1 MARPLNRDKADTE
14 LNLHIK
20 KATSPVETAP
30 KQKHVRA
37 CIVYTWDY
45 RSSAAVWQGFRT
57 QPMLGDEVQTFKALI
72 SVHKIIREGHPTVLK
87 EAQNEA
93 DWLDQCTRSTGQF
106 DARGYATL
114 IRTYVDFLH
123 SKLRYHKN
131 HPEFNGTFDYNEYIS
146 LKGIDDPNEGYE
158 TISEL
163 MGLQDQMDQFQ
174 KLIFANFRPSSNNEC
189 RIAALV
195 PLVQESY
202 AIYQFATSML
212 RAMHK
217 RTNDPE
223 GLVLLRQRYNA
234 QHYALLKFY
243 YECSNLKYLTSLISV
258 PKLLQDPPNL
268 IGGDSP
274 PLLPNRT
281 VVAPKPVEVSPPSS
295 PGVDW
300 AEQQREIARKQRE
313 YELEQQRLQQQREL
327 EQQQQQMEALKL
339 QQEFDEQ
346 KRLQMEKERLQR
358 EQLQREQSQ
367 RHAEG
372 RHAELEHNVLA
383 LRGQYERDQ
392 MLIDQYDRRV
402 KGLEQEMQLI
412 NMNAQQQ
419 LLSKDEMIRSIQD
432 QINIWKTKYEALAK
446 LYSQLRQEH
455 LDLLTKFKAIQL
467 KANSAQE
474 AVDKMEKMQ
483 KEIKDK
489 NLQMADMVRERD
501 RAKNELLRWQNTQND
516 EIARLKKDLEMSNG
530 RVEDLGRS
538 KSSEV
543 GAMVAKFNRE
553 KQDLEDLAN
562 RRQREID
569 SLQRQVEEQKMEI
582 ERIQIENE
590 EERAVLETGLDETM
604 LELAAVRDG
613 QSEKSSGLQERL
625 DAMAS
630 SHKHKMLQIFGMVTQ
645 YLFCN
650 LTCIGKLE
658 ESVYDLESATQVGNQ
673 TSTPEFTLS
682 MIEKAQRASTEF
694 ELALL
699 QYLRPSKEI
708 NQVDAIRAALT
719 LSGTVV
725 DVLVDA
731 KGITRLAKRDEDA
744 EDIIRHAKAS
754 ALAAQEFF
762 SNVTSARLGGLSPE
776 GSIRTIERSNEGV
789 QSATER
795 LAKATEYLIPKN
807 SHLDPSKMDL
817 GDVVEMEMGNAART
831 IEEATAKLQ
840 ALMGKPKNDGLSAIE
855 IQVNA
860 SILESAMAM
869 MQAIGHLI
877 KCATISQQEIVA
889 QGRGT
894 QTNAAFYKKNN
905 RWTEGL
911 ISAAKSVAMATTL
924 LVETADGVISKTH
937 SMEQLL
943 VAANEVAAANA
954 QLVAASRVKA
964 NMMSKAQDNLER
976 ASKAVTDASKALVRA
991 VKTIMD
997 REMKARESAVDYQNM
1012 NAHEFKRKEMEQ
1024 QVEILKL
1031 EKELTLARRVL
1042 GEMRKVS
1049 YHQGDD

>member
-1 MARPLNRDKADTE
+1 MTMTRPLNRDRADAD
-14 LNLHIK
+14 LQLHIK
-20 KATSPVETAP
+20 KATSPDETAP

-45 RSSAAVWQGFRT
+45 RSSSALWQGFRT

-72 SVHKIIREGHPTVLK
+72 SVHKIIREGHPSALK
-87 EAQNEA
+87 DAQKET
-93 DWLDQCTRSTGQF
+93 DWLDQCARSTHQF
-106 DARGYATL
+106 DSRGYATL
-114 IRTYVDFLH
+114 IRAYVDFLH
-123 SKLRYHKN
+123 SKLRYHSN

-158 TISEL
+158 TISDL
-163 MGLQDQMDQFQ
+163 MNLQDQIDQFQ
-174 KLIFANFRPSSNNEC
+174 KLIFANFRPSSDNEC

-212 RAMHK
+212 RAMHR
-217 RTNDPE
+217 RTNDSE

-234 QHYALLKFY
+234 QHYALIKFY

-258 PKLLQDPPNL
+258 PKLPQDPPSL

-274 PLLPNRT
+274 PMLPTRQPAT
-281 VVAPKPVEVSPPSS
+281 PRQQKPVRETPPQS
-295 PGVDW
+295 PGPDW

-313 YELEQQRLQQQREL
+313 YELEQQRLLQQREL

-346 KRLQMEKERLQR
+346 KRLQMERERLQR
-358 EQLQREQSQ
+358 EQLAREQMQ

-372 RHAELEHNVLA
+372 RLAELERDVLA

-402 KGLEQEMQLI
+402 KGLEQEMQLV
-412 NMNAQQQ
+412 NMNAHQQ
-419 LLSKDEMIRSIQD
+419 LASKDEMIRSIQD
-432 QINIWKTKYEALAK
+432 QINIWKSKYEALAK

-455 LDLLTKFKAIQL
+455 LDLLGKFKTVQL

-516 EIARLKKDLEMSNG
+516 EIARLKRDLETANG

-543 GAMVAKFNRE
+543 GSMVAKFNKE
-553 KQDLEDLAN
+553 KQDLEDLAK

-569 SLQRQVEEQKMEI
+569 SLMRQVEDQKAEI
-582 ERIQIENE
+582 ERMQIENE
-590 EERAVLETGLDETM
+590 EEKAVLESGLDETL
-604 LELAAVRDG
+604 LELATLRDG
-613 QSEKSSGLQERL
+613 QGEKSAVLQERL
-625 DAMAS
+625 DQMMS
-630 SHKHKMLQIFGMVTQ
+630 SHKRKMQQI
-645 YLFCN
+645 LDSI
-650 LTCIGKLE
+650 LETCISKVE
-658 ESVYDLESATQVGNQ
+658 ESIYDLESPTQLGNQ
-673 TSTPEFTLS
+673 NATPEFTLS
-682 MIEKAQRASTEF
+682 MIEKAHTASTEF

-699 QYLRPSKEI
+699 QYLRPSSEV
-708 NQVDAIRAALT
+708 NQVEAIRAALNLSQT
-719 LSGTVV
+719 LA
-725 DVLVDA
+725 DVLGNA
-731 KGITRLAKRDEDA
+731 KGITRLAKKDEDA
-744 EDIIRHAKAS
+744 EEIIRYAKSS
-754 ALAAQEFF
+754 AVATQEFF
-762 SNVTSARLGGLSPE
+762 TNVTSSRIGGLSPE
-776 GSIRTIERSNEGV
+776 GSIRTIEKSNESV
-789 QSATER
+789 QATMER
-795 LAKATEYLIPKN
+795 LAKSAENLIPKN
-807 SHLDPSKMDL
+807 NQLDPSKLDL
-817 GDVVEMEMGNAART
+817 GDMVEMEMGNAART
-831 IEEATAKLQ
+831 IEEATARLQ
-840 ALMGKPKNDGLSAIE
+840 ALMAKPKNDGLSAVE
-855 IQVNA
+855 LQVNA

-877 KCATISQQEIVA
+877 KCATISQQEVVA
-889 QGRGT
+889 QGRGSS
-894 QTNAAFYKKNN
+894 TNAAFYKKNN

-911 ISAAKSVAMATTL
+911 ISAAKAVAVATTL

-943 VAANEVAAANA
+943 VASNEVAAATA

-964 NMMSKAQDNLER
+964 NFMSKAQDNLER
-976 ASKAVTDASKALVRA
+976 ASKAVTEASKALVRA
-991 VKTIMD
+991 VKAIME
-997 REMKARESAVDYQNM
+997 REMKDRENAVDYQNM
-1012 NAHEFKRKEMEQ
+1012 NAHEFKIKEMGQ

>member
-1 MARPLNRDKADTE
+1 MSFVTRPVDRDKAEAD
-14 LNLHIK
+14 LMLHIK
-20 KATSPVETAP
+20 KATSAEESAP

-45 RSSAAVWQGFRT
+45 RSSSSVWQGFRT

-72 SVHKIIREGHPTVLK
+72 SVHKIIRDGHPTALK
-87 EAQNEA
+87 DAQKES
-93 DWLDQCTRSTGQF
+93 DWLDQCARSTSQYDG
-106 DARGYATL
+106 RGYSTL
-114 IRTYVDFLH
+114 IRNYVDFLH
-123 SKLRYHKN
+123 SKLRYHHN
-131 HPEFNGTFDYNEYIS
+131 HPEFNGTFDYKEYIS
-146 LKGIDDPNEGYE
+146 LRGIDDPNEGYE
-158 TISEL
+158 TITDL
-163 MGLQDQMDQFQ
+163 MNLQDQIDQFQ
-174 KLIFANFRPSSNNEC
+174 KLVFANFRPSSNNEC

-195 PLVQESY
+195 PLVEESY
-202 AIYQFATSML
+202 AIYKFATSML

-223 GLVLLRQRYNA
+223 GLILLRQRYNG
-234 QHYALLKFY
+234 QHYALIKFY

-258 PKLLQDPPNL
+258 PKLPQDPPNL
-268 IGGDSP
+268 LGSDSP
-274 PLLPNRT
+274 PMTPSRKVT
-281 VVAPKPVEVSPPSS
+281 IVKDTPPQT
-295 PGVDW
+295 PPEPDW
-300 AEQQREIARKQRE
+300 AAQQREIAKKQRE
-313 YELEQQRLQQQREL
+313 YELEQNRLQQQREM
-327 EQQQQQMEALKL
+327 EQQQQQMEALRL
-339 QQEFDEQ
+339 QQSFEEQ
-346 KRLQMEKERLQR
+346 QRQQMERERLQR
-358 EQLQREQSQ
+358 EQLNREQMQ
-367 RHAEG
+367 RQAEG
-372 RHAELEHNVLA
+372 RLAELERDVLA

-419 LLSKDEMIRSIQD
+419 LASKDAMIQSIQE
-432 QINIWKTKYEALAK
+432 QINIWKSKYEALAK

-455 LDLLTKFKAIQL
+455 LDLLTKFKTVQL

-516 EIARLKKDLEMSNG
+516 EIARLKRDLEMANG

-543 GAMVAKFNRE
+543 GSMVAKFNRE

-569 SLQRQVEEQKMEI
+569 SLIRQVEDQKAEI
-582 ERIQIENE
+582 ERMMIENE
-590 EERAVLETGLDETM
+590 EEKAVLESGLDETL
-604 LELAAVRDG
+604 LELATLKDG
-613 QSEKSSGLQERL
+613 QSEQSSVLQGRL
-625 DAMAS
+625 DTMMSA
-630 SHKHKMLQIFGMVTQ
+630 HKRKLQQI
-645 YLFCN
+645 LDSI
-650 LTCIGKLE
+650 LETCISKVE
-658 ESVYDLESATQVGNQ
+658 ESIYDLESPTQLGNQ
-673 TSTPEFTLS
+673 HATPEFTLS
-682 MIEKAQRASTEF
+682 MIEKAQTASTEF
-694 ELALL
+694 ELSLM
-699 QYLRPSKEI
+699 QYLRTSASSDV
-708 NQVDAIRAALT
+708 NQVEAIRSALT
-719 LSGTVV
+719 LSQTLA
-725 DVLVDA
+725 DVLANA
-731 KGITRLAKRDEDA
+731 KGITRLAKKDEDA
-744 EDIIRHAKAS
+744 EDIIRQAKGS
-754 ALAAQEFF
+754 AIATQEFF
-762 SNVTSARLGGLSPE
+762 TNVMSSRLGGLSPE
-776 GSIRTIERSNEGV
+776 GAIKTITRSNEDV
-789 QSATER
+789 QAAVER
-795 LAKATEYLIPKN
+795 LAKAAENLIPKN
-807 SHLDPSKMDL
+807 SQLDPTKLDL
-817 GDVVEMEMGNAART
+817 GDMVELEMGNAART
-831 IEEATAKLQ
+831 IEEATARLQ
-840 ALMGKPKNDGLSAIE
+840 ALISKPKNDGLSALE
-855 IQVNA
+855 LQVNA

-894 QTNAAFYKKNN
+894 STNAAFYKKNN

-911 ISAAKSVAMATTL
+911 ISAAKAVAMATTL

-943 VAANEVAAANA
+943 VASNEVAAATA

-964 NMMSKAQDNLER
+964 NFMSKAQDNLER
-976 ASKAVTDASKALVRA
+976 ASKAVTEASRALVRA
-991 VKTIMD
+991 VKAIMEK
-997 REMKARESAVDYQNM
+997 EMKAREAEVDYQNM
-1012 NAHEFKRKEMEQ
+1012 NAHEFKIKEMGQ

>member
-1 MARPLNRDKADTE
+1 MARPLNREKDEAE
-14 LNLHIK
+14 LLLHIK
-20 KATSPVETAP
+20 KATSPDETAP
-30 KQKHVRA
+30 KRKHVRG

-45 RSSAAVWQGFRT
+45 RSSASVWQGFRA
-57 QPMLGDEVQTFKALI
+57 QPMMADEVQTFKALI
-72 SVHKIIREGHPTVLK
+72 CVHTIIREGHPTALK
-87 EAQNEA
+87 GAQQEG
-93 DWLDQCTRSTGQF
+93 DWLNQCARSTQHF
-106 DARGYATL
+106 DVRGYATL
-114 IRTYVDFLH
+114 IRAYVDFLH
-123 SKLRYHKN
+123 AKLRYHSN
-131 HPEFNGTFDYNEYIS
+131 HPEFNGMFDYNEYIS

-158 TISEL
+158 TISD
-163 MGLQDQMDQFQ
+163 MMNLQDQIDQLQ

-195 PLVQESY
+195 PLLQESY

-223 GLVLLRQRYNA
+223 GLVLLRQRFNA

-258 PKLLQDPPNL
+258 PQLPQDPPTL
-268 IGGDSP
+268 LGGDSP
-274 PLLPNRT
+274 PLLPARQA
-281 VVAPKPVEVSPPSS
+281 VKPVEVERVPSPVS

-300 AEQQREIARKQRE
+300 AEKQQDIARKQRE
-313 YELEQQRLQQQREL
+313 YDLEQQRLQQQREL
-327 EQQQQQMEALKL
+327 EQQQQYMEGLRL

-346 KRLQMEKERLQR
+346 KRLQMER
-358 EQLQREQSQ
+358 EQMQRDQLAREQMQ
-367 RHAEG
+367 RQAEG
-372 RHAELEHNVLA
+372 RLAELERDTLA

-402 KGLEQEMQLI
+402 KSLEQEMQLI

-419 LLSKDEMIRSIQD
+419 LASKDEMLRSIQD
-432 QINIWKTKYEALAK
+432 QINMWKSKYEALAK

-455 LDLLTKFKAIQL
+455 LDLLGKFKAIQL

-483 KEIKDK
+483 KDIKDK
-489 NLQMADMVRERD
+489 NMQMADMVRERD

-516 EIARLKKDLEMSNG
+516 EIARLKRDLEMANG

-538 KSSEV
+538 QSSEM
-543 GAMVAKFNRE
+543 GSMVAKFNRE

-569 SLQRQVEEQKMEI
+569 SLMRQVENQKAEI
-582 ERIQIENE
+582 ERMQLENE
-590 EERAVLETGLDETM
+590 EEKAVLESGLDETL
-604 LELAAVRDG
+604 LELATLRDS
-613 QSEKSSGLQERL
+613 QSEKSTALQERM
-625 DAMAS
+625 DAMTI
-630 SHKHKMLQIFGMVTQ
+630 SHKHKMQEILDSI
-645 YLFCN
+645 LE
-650 LTCIGKLE
+650 TCLNKVE
-658 ESVYDLESATQVGNQ
+658 ESVYDLESPTQLGNQ
-673 TSTPEFTLS
+673 NATPEFTLS
-682 MIEKAQRASTEF
+682 MIEKAHTASTEF

-699 QYLRPSKEI
+699 QYLRPSNELG
-708 NQVDAIRAALT
+708 QVDAIRYALN
-719 LSGTVV
+719 LSQIMA
-725 DVLVDA
+725 DVLGNA

-744 EDIIRHAKAS
+744 EEIVRHAKAS
-754 ALAAQEFF
+754 AVATQEFF
-762 SNVTSARLGGLSPE
+762 TNVTSSRLGGLSAE
-776 GSIRTIERSNEGV
+776 GSIKTIERSNENV
-789 QSATER
+789 QAAMER
-795 LAKATEYLIPKN
+795 LASAAEHLVPKG
-807 SHLDPSKMDL
+807 SQLDPSKMDL
-817 GDVVEMEMGNAART
+817 GDLVEMEMGNAART
-831 IEEATAKLQ
+831 IEEATARLH
-840 ALMGKPKNDGLSAIE
+840 ALIEKPKKEGLSAIE
-855 IQVNA
+855 MQVHA

-894 QTNAAFYKKNN
+894 STNAAFYKKNN

-911 ISAAKSVAMATTL
+911 ISAAKAVAVATTL

-943 VAANEVAAANA
+943 VASNEVAAATA

-964 NMMSKAQDNLER
+964 NFMSKAQDNLER
-976 ASKAVTDASKALVRA
+976 ASKAVTDASRALVRA
-991 VKTIMD
+991 VKAIME
-997 REMKARESAVDYQNM
+997 REMKERENAMDYQNM
-1012 NAHEFKRKEMEQ
+1012 NAHEFKIKEMGQ

>member
-1 MARPLNRDKADTE
+1 MTTMTRPLNRDKAEAD
-14 LNLHIK
+14 LQLHIK
-20 KATSPVETAP
+20 KATSPEETAP

-45 RSSAAVWQGFRT
+45 RSSTSVWQGFRS
-57 QPMLGDEVQTFKALI
+57 QPMLADEVQTFKALI

-87 EAQNEA
+87 DAQRQG
-93 DWLDQCTRSTGQF
+93 DWLDQCARSSNQY

-114 IRTYVDFLH
+114 IRAYVDFLH
-123 SKLRYHKN
+123 SKLRYHS
-131 HPEFNGTFDYNEYIS
+131 HHTEFNGTFDYNEYIS
-146 LKGIDDPNEGYE
+146 LRGIDDPNEGYE
-158 TISEL
+158 TISDL
-163 MGLQDQMDQFQ
+163 MTLQDQIDQFQ

-217 RTNDPE
+217 RTSDPE
-223 GLVLLRQRYNA
+223 GLVLLRQRFNA

-258 PKLLQDPPNL
+258 PKLPQDPPDL

-274 PLLPNRT
+274 PLLPARQAVT
-281 VVAPKPVEVSPPSS
+281 PTPTARETPPPS

-313 YELEQQRLQQQREL
+313 YDLEQQRLQQQREL
-327 EQQQQQMEALKL
+327 EQQQQQMEALRL

-346 KRLQMEKERLQR
+346 KRLQMERERLQR
-358 EQLQREQSQ
+358 DQLAREQMQ

-372 RHAELEHNVLA
+372 RLAELERDVLA

-392 MLIDQYDRRV
+392 MLINQYDRRV
-402 KGLEQEMQLI
+402 KGLEQEMQLV

-419 LLSKDEMIRSIQD
+419 LASKDDLIRGIQD
-432 QINIWKTKYEALAK
+432 QINIWKSKYEALAK

-455 LDLLTKFKAIQL
+455 LDLLGKYKTMQL

-483 KEIKDK
+483 KEIKEK
-489 NLQMADMVRERD
+489 TLQMADMVRERD
-501 RAKNELLRWQNTQND
+501 RARNELLRWQNTQND
-516 EIARLKKDLEMSNG
+516 EIARLKRDLEMANG

-543 GAMVAKFNRE
+543 GSMVAKFNKE

-569 SLQRQVEEQKMEI
+569 SLMRQVEDQKAEI
-582 ERIQIENE
+582 ERIQLESE
-590 EERAVLETGLDETM
+590 EEKNVLESGLDETL
-604 LELAAVRDG
+604 LELASLRNG
-613 QSEKSSGLQERL
+613 QSEQSSALQGRL
-625 DAMAS
+625 DAMMS
-630 SHKHKMLQIFGMVTQ
+630 SHKRKMQQI
-645 YLFCN
+645 LDSI
-650 LTCIGKLE
+650 LETCISKVE
-658 ESVYDLESATQVGNQ
+658 ESIFDLESSTQLGNQ
-673 TSTPEFTLS
+673 NATPEFTLS
-682 MIEKAQRASTEF
+682 MIEKAHTASTEF

-699 QYLRPSKEI
+699 QYLRPSSEVS
-708 NQVDAIRAALT
+708 QVEAIRSALN
-719 LSGTVV
+719 LSQTIA
-725 DVLVDA
+725 DVLGNA

-744 EDIIRHAKAS
+744 EEIIRHAHSS
-754 ALAAQEFF
+754 AVTTQEFF
-762 SNVTSARLGGLSPE
+762 TNVTSGRLGGLSPE
-776 GSIRTIERSNEGV
+776 GSIKMIEKSNESV
-789 QSATER
+789 QAAMER
-795 LAKATEYLIPKN
+795 LAKAAEHLIPKN
-807 SHLDPSKMDL
+807 SQLDPTKLDL
-817 GDVVEMEMGNAART
+817 GDMVEMEMGNAART

-840 ALMGKPKNDGLSAIE
+840 ALMAKPKNDGLSAVE
-855 IQVNA
+855 LQVNA

-894 QTNAAFYKKNN
+894 STNAAFYKKNN

-911 ISAAKSVAMATTL
+911 ISAAKAVAVATTL

-943 VAANEVAAANA
+943 VASNEVAAATA

-964 NMMSKAQDNLER
+964 NFMSKAQDNLER
-976 ASKAVTDASKALVRA
+976 ASKAVTEASRALVRA
-991 VKTIMD
+991 VKAIME
-997 REMKARESAVDYQNM
+997 RELKERESAVDYQGM
-1012 NAHEFKRKEMEQ
+1012 NAHEFKIKEMSQ

>member
-1 MARPLNRDKADTE
+1 MSFSSRPVDRDKAETE
-14 LNLHIK
+14 LVLHIK
-20 KATSPVETAP
+20 KATSPEETAP

-45 RSSAAVWQGFRT
+45 RSSSSVWHGFRT

-72 SVHKIIREGHPTVLK
+72 SAHKIIRDGHPTALK
-87 EAQNEA
+87 DAQKET
-93 DWLDQCTRSTGQF
+93 DWLDQCARSTSQYDG
-106 DARGYATL
+106 RGYSTL
-114 IRTYVDFLH
+114 IRNYVDFLH
-123 SKLRYHKN
+123 SKLRYHAN
-131 HPEFNGTFDYNEYIS
+131 HPEFNGTFDYKEYIS

-158 TISEL
+158 TITDL
-163 MGLQDQMDQFQ
+163 MNLQDQIDQFQ
-174 KLIFANFRPSSNNEC
+174 KLVFANFRPSSNNEC

-195 PLVQESY
+195 PLVEETY
-202 AIYQFATSML
+202 AIYKFSTSML

-223 GLVLLRQRYNA
+223 GLVLLRQRYNG
-234 QHYALLKFY
+234 QHYALIKFY

-258 PKLLQDPPNL
+258 PKLPQDPPNL
-268 IGGDSP
+268 LGSDSP
-274 PLLPNRT
+274 SLAPQRKVTT
-281 VVAPKPVEVSPPSS
+281 VLKDTTPAEP
-295 PGVDW
+295 DW
-300 AEQQREIARKQRE
+300 AAQQREIAKKQRE
-313 YELEQQRLQQQREL
+313 YELEQNRLQQQREM

-339 QQEFDEQ
+339 QQNFEEQ
-346 KRLQMEKERLQR
+346 QRQQMERERLQR
-358 EQLQREQSQ
+358 EQLQREQMQ
-367 RHAEG
+367 RQAEG
-372 RHAELEHNVLA
+372 RLAELERDVLA

-419 LLSKDEMIRSIQD
+419 LASKDAMIQSIQE
-432 QINIWKTKYEALAK
+432 QINIWKSKYEALAK

-455 LDLLTKFKAIQL
+455 LDLLTKFKSVQL

-501 RAKNELLRWQNTQND
+501 RARNELLRWQNTQND
-516 EIARLKKDLEMSNG
+516 EIARLKRDLEMANG

-569 SLQRQVEEQKMEI
+569 SLVRQVEDQRAEI
-582 ERIQIENE
+582 ERMQIENE
-590 EERAVLETGLDETM
+590 EEKAVLESGLDETLM
-604 LELAAVRDG
+604 ELAMLKDG
-613 QSEKSSGLQERL
+613 QSEQSSALQGRI
-625 DAMAS
+625 DSMAS
-630 SHKHKMLQIFGMVTQ
+630 AHKRKLQQI
-645 YLFCN
+645 LDSI
-650 LTCIGKLE
+650 LETCIGKVE
-658 ESVYDLESATQVGNQ
+658 ESVYNLESPTQLGNQ
-673 TSTPEFTLS
+673 TATPEFTLS
-682 MIEKAQRASTEF
+682 MIEKAQTASTEF
-694 ELALL
+694 ELSLL
-699 QYLRPSKEI
+699 QYLRTASSNDV
-708 NQVDAIRAALT
+708 NQVEAIRAALQ
-719 LSGTVV
+719 LSQSTS
-725 DVLVDA
+725 DVMDNA
-731 KGITRLAKRDEDA
+731 KGITRLAKKDEDA
-744 EDIIRHAKAS
+744 EDIVKQARDS
-754 ALAAQEFF
+754 ALATQEFF
-762 SNVTSARLGGLSPE
+762 TNVMSAHLGGLSPE
-776 GSIRTIERSNEGV
+776 RAIATITRANESV
-789 QSATER
+789 QNVLER
-795 LAKATEYLIPKN
+795 LAKSAENLIPKN
-807 SHLDPSKMDL
+807 NQLDTNGRLDL
-817 GDVVEMEMGNAART
+817 GDMVEMEMGNAART
-831 IEEATAKLQ
+831 IEEATARLQ
-840 ALMGKPKNDGLSAIE
+840 ALMAKPKNDGLSAIE
-855 IQVNA
+855 LQVNA

-894 QTNAAFYKKNN
+894 STNAAFYKKNN

-911 ISAAKSVAMATTL
+911 ISAAKAVAMATTL
-924 LVETADGVISKTH
+924 LVETADGVIGKTH

-943 VAANEVAAANA
+943 VASNEVAAATA

-964 NMMSKAQDNLER
+964 NFMSKAQDNLER
-976 ASKAVTDASKALVRA
+976 ASKAVTEASRALVRA
-991 VKTIMD
+991 VKAIME
-997 REMKARESAVDYQNM
+997 REMKQREQEVDYQNM
-1012 NAHEFKRKEMEQ
+1012 NAHEFKIKEMTQ

>member
-1 MARPLNRDKADTE
+1 MTRPLNRDKADAE
-14 LNLHIK
+14 LQLHIK
-20 KATSPVETAP
+20 KATSPDETAP

-45 RSSAAVWQGFRT
+45 RSSSSLWQGFRT

-72 SVHKIIREGHPTVLK
+72 SVHKIIREGHPSALK
-87 EAQNEA
+87 EAQNQT
-93 DWLDQCTRSTGQF
+93 DWLDQCARSTQQF
-106 DARGYATL
+106 DSRGYATL
-114 IRTYVDFLH
+114 IRAYVDFLH

-158 TISEL
+158 TISDL
-163 MGLQDQMDQFQ
+163 MNLQDQIDQFQ
-174 KLIFANFRPSSNNEC
+174 KLIFANFRPSSDNEC

-212 RAMHK
+212 RAMHR

-234 QHYALLKFY
+234 QHYALIKFY

-258 PKLLQDPPNL
+258 PKLPQDPPSL

-274 PLLPNRT
+274 PLLPTRQPAT
-281 VVAPKPVEVSPPSS
+281 PHQQPARETPPQS
-295 PGVDW
+295 PGPDW
-300 AEQQREIARKQRE
+300 AEQQREIAKKQRE

-327 EQQQQQMEALKL
+327 EQQQQQMEALRL
-339 QQEFDEQ
+339 QQDFDEQ
-346 KRLQMEKERLQR
+346 KRLQMERERLQR
-358 EQLQREQSQ
+358 EQLAREQMQ

-372 RHAELEHNVLA
+372 RLAELERDVLA

-419 LLSKDEMIRSIQD
+419 LASKDEMIRNIQD
-432 QINIWKTKYEALAK
+432 QINIWKSKYEALAK

-455 LDLLTKFKAIQL
+455 LDLLGKFKTVQL

-516 EIARLKKDLEMSNG
+516 EIARLKRDLEMANG

-543 GAMVAKFNRE
+543 GSMVAKFNKE

-569 SLQRQVEEQKMEI
+569 SLMRQVEDQKAEI
-582 ERIQIENE
+582 ERMQIDNE
-590 EERAVLETGLDETM
+590 EEKAVLESGLDETL
-604 LELAAVRDG
+604 LELATLRDG
-613 QSEKSSGLQERL
+613 QGEKSAVLQERL
-625 DAMAS
+625 DMMTSA
-630 SHKHKMLQIFGMVTQ
+630 HKRKMQQI
-645 YLFCN
+645 LDSI
-650 LTCIGKLE
+650 LETCISKVE
-658 ESVYDLESATQVGNQ
+658 ESIYDLESPTQLGNQ
-673 TSTPEFTLS
+673 NATPEFTLS
-682 MIEKAQRASTEF
+682 MIEKAHTASTEF

-699 QYLRPSKEI
+699 QYLRPSSEV
-708 NQVDAIRAALT
+708 NQVEAIRSALNLSQT
-719 LSGTVV
+719 LA
-725 DVLVDA
+725 DVLGNA
-731 KGITRLAKRDEDA
+731 KGITRLAKKDEDA
-744 EDIIRHAKAS
+744 EEIVRHAKSS
-754 ALAAQEFF
+754 ALATQEFF
-762 SNVTSARLGGLSPE
+762 TNVTSARIGGLSPE
-776 GSIRTIERSNEGV
+776 GSIRTIEKSNEGV
-789 QSATER
+789 QAAMER
-795 LAKATEYLIPKN
+795 LAKSAEHLIPKN
-807 SHLDPSKMDL
+807 NQLDPSRLDL
-817 GDVVEMEMGNAART
+817 GDMVEMEMGNAART
-831 IEEATAKLQ
+831 IEEATARLQ
-840 ALMGKPKNDGLSAIE
+840 ALMSKPKNDGLSAIE
-855 IQVNA
+855 LQVNA

-877 KCATISQQEIVA
+877 KCATISQQEVVA
-889 QGRGT
+889 QGRGSS
-894 QTNAAFYKKNN
+894 TNAAFYKKNN

-911 ISAAKSVAMATTL
+911 ISAAKAVAVATTL

-943 VAANEVAAANA
+943 VASNEVAAATA

-964 NMMSKAQDNLER
+964 NFMSKAQDNLER
-976 ASKAVTDASKALVRA
+976 ASKAVTEASRALVRA
-991 VKTIMD
+991 VKAIME
-997 REMKARESAVDYQNM
+997 REMKDRENAVDYQNM
-1012 NAHEFKRKEMEQ
+1012 NAHEFKIKEMGQ

>member
-1 MARPLNRDKADTE
+1 MARPLNRDKAEVD
-14 LNLHIK
+14 LLLHIK
-20 KATSPVETAP
+20 KATSPDETAP

-45 RSSAAVWQGFRT
+45 RSSASVWQGFRA
-57 QPMLGDEVQTFKALI
+57 QPMMGDEVQTFKALI
-72 SVHKIIREGHPTVLK
+72 CVHKIIREGHPTALK
-87 EAQNEA
+87 DAQREGA
-93 DWLDQCTRSTGQF
+93 WLDQCARSTQNF
-106 DARGYATL
+106 DVRGYATL
-114 IRTYVDFLH
+114 IRAYVDFLH
-123 SKLRYHKN
+123 AKLRYHSN

-158 TISEL
+158 TISD
-163 MGLQDQMDQFQ
+163 MMNLQDQIDQLQ
-174 KLIFANFRPSSNNEC
+174 KLVFANFRPSSNNEC

-223 GLVLLRQRYNA
+223 GLVLLRQRFNA

-258 PKLLQDPPNL
+258 PKLPQDPPTL
-268 IGGDSP
+268 LGGDSP
-274 PLLPNRT
+274 PLLPARQ
-281 VVAPKPVEVSPPSS
+281 AARPKEVSRDPSPVS
-295 PGVDW
+295 PVVDW
-300 AEQQREIARKQRE
+300 AEQQQEIARKQRE
-313 YELEQQRLQQQREL
+313 YDLEQQRLQQQREL
-327 EQQQQQMEALKL
+327 EQQQQYMEGLRL

-346 KRLQMEKERLQR
+346 KRLQMER
-358 EQLQREQSQ
+358 EQMQRDQLAREQMQ
-367 RHAEG
+367 RQAEG
-372 RHAELEHNVLA
+372 RLAELERNVLA

-402 KGLEQEMQLI
+402 KSLEQEMQLI
-412 NMNAQQQ
+412 NMNTQQQ
-419 LLSKDEMIRSIQD
+419 LASKDEMLRSIQD
-432 QINIWKTKYEALAK
+432 QINIWKSKYEALAK

-455 LDLLTKFKAIQL
+455 LDLLDKFKTIQL

-483 KEIKDK
+483 RDIKDK
-489 NLQMADMVRERD
+489 NLQIADMVRERD

-516 EIARLKKDLEMSNG
+516 EIARLKRDLEMANG

-538 KSSEV
+538 QSSEM
-543 GAMVAKFNRE
+543 GSMVAKFNRE
-553 KQDLEDLAN
+553 KQGLEDLAN

-569 SLQRQVEEQKMEI
+569 SLMRQMEGQKAEI
-582 ERIQIENE
+582 ERMQVENE
-590 EERAVLETGLDETM
+590 EEKIVLESGLDEAL
-604 LELAAVRDG
+604 LELATLKDG
-613 QSEKSSGLQERL
+613 QDEKSTALQERMNAMSISHRRKMQEIL
-625 DAMAS
+625 DS
-630 SHKHKMLQIFGMVTQ
+630 ILE
-645 YLFCN
+645 
-650 LTCIGKLE
+650 TCIGKVE
-658 ESVYDLESATQVGNQ
+658 ESVYDLESTTQLGNQ
-673 TSTPEFTLS
+673 NATPEFTLS
-682 MIEKAQRASTEF
+682 LIEKAHTASTEF

-699 QYLRPSKEI
+699 QYLRPSSELG
-708 NQVDAIRAALT
+708 QVDAIRSALN
-719 LSGTVV
+719 LSQIMV
-725 DVLVDA
+725 DVLGNA
-731 KGITRLAKRDEDA
+731 KGITRLARRDEDA
-744 EDIIRHAKAS
+744 EDIVRHAKAS
-754 ALAAQEFF
+754 AVATQEFF
-762 SNVTSARLGGLSPE
+762 TNVTSSRLGGLSAE
-776 GSIRTIERSNEGV
+776 GSIKTIERSNENV
-789 QSATER
+789 QAAMER
-795 LAKATEYLIPKN
+795 LASAAEHLVPKGN
-807 SHLDPSKMDL
+807 QLEPSKVDL
-817 GDVVEMEMGNAART
+817 GDLVEMEMSNAART
-831 IEEATAKLQ
+831 IEEATARLQ
-840 ALMGKPKNDGLSAIE
+840 ALIANPKKEGLSAVE
-855 IQVNA
+855 LQVHA

-889 QGRGT
+889 QGRGAS
-894 QTNAAFYKKNN
+894 TNAAFYKKNN

-911 ISAAKSVAMATTL
+911 ISAAKAVAVATTL

-943 VAANEVAAANA
+943 VASNEVAAATA

-964 NMMSKAQDNLER
+964 NFMSKAQDNLER

-991 VKTIMD
+991 VKAIME
-997 REMKARESAVDYQNM
+997 REMKERENAVDYQNM
-1012 NAHEFKRKEMEQ
+1012 NAHEFKIKEMGQ

>member
-1 MARPLNRDKADTE
+1 MTRPLNRDKADAE
-14 LNLHIK
+14 LQLHIK
-20 KATSPVETAP
+20 KATSPDETAP

-45 RSSAAVWQGFRT
+45 RSSSSLWQGFRT

-72 SVHKIIREGHPTVLK
+72 SVHKIIREGHSSALK
-87 EAQNEA
+87 DAQNQT
-93 DWLDQCTRSTGQF
+93 DWLDQCARSTQQF
-106 DARGYATL
+106 DSRGYATL
-114 IRTYVDFLH
+114 IRAYVDFLH

-158 TISEL
+158 TISDL
-163 MGLQDQMDQFQ
+163 LNLQDQIDQFQ
-174 KLIFANFRPSSNNEC
+174 KLVFANFRPSSDNEC

-212 RAMHK
+212 RAMHR

-234 QHYALLKFY
+234 QHYALIKFY

-258 PKLLQDPPNL
+258 PKLPQDPPSL

-274 PLLPNRT
+274 PLLPTRQPAT
-281 VVAPKPVEVSPPSS
+281 PRQQPTRETPPQS
-295 PGVDW
+295 PGPDW
-300 AEQQREIARKQRE
+300 AEQQREIAKKQRE

-346 KRLQMEKERLQR
+346 KRLQMERERLQR
-358 EQLQREQSQ
+358 EQLGREQMQ

-372 RHAELEHNVLA
+372 RLAELERDVLA

-419 LLSKDEMIRSIQD
+419 LASKDEMIRNIQD
-432 QINIWKTKYEALAK
+432 QINIWKSKYEALAK

-455 LDLLTKFKAIQL
+455 LDLLGKFKTVQL

-501 RAKNELLRWQNTQND
+501 RARNELLRWQNTQND
-516 EIARLKKDLEMSNG
+516 EIARLKRDLEMANG

-543 GAMVAKFNRE
+543 GSMVSKFNKE
-553 KQDLEDLAN
+553 KQDLEDLAK

-569 SLQRQVEEQKMEI
+569 SLMRQVEDQRAEI
-582 ERIQIENE
+582 ERMQIDNE
-590 EERAVLETGLDETM
+590 EEKAVLESGLDETL
-604 LELAAVRDG
+604 LELATLRDG
-613 QSEKSSGLQERL
+613 QGEKSAVLQDRL
-625 DAMAS
+625 DKMTSA
-630 SHKHKMLQIFGMVTQ
+630 HKRKMQQI
-645 YLFCN
+645 LDSI
-650 LTCIGKLE
+650 LETCISKVE
-658 ESVYDLESATQVGNQ
+658 ESIYDLESPTQLGNQ
-673 TSTPEFTLS
+673 NATPEFTLS
-682 MIEKAQRASTEF
+682 MIEKAHTASTEF

-699 QYLRPSKEI
+699 QYLRPSSEV
-708 NQVDAIRAALT
+708 NQVEAIRAALNLSQT
-719 LSGTVV
+719 LA
-725 DVLVDA
+725 DVLGNA

-744 EDIIRHAKAS
+744 EEIVRHAKSS
-754 ALAAQEFF
+754 AVATQEFF
-762 SNVTSARLGGLSPE
+762 INVTSARIGGLSPE
-776 GSIRTIERSNEGV
+776 GSIRTIEKSNEGV
-789 QSATER
+789 QAAMER
-795 LAKATEYLIPKN
+795 LAKSAEHLIPKN
-807 SHLDPSKMDL
+807 NQLDPSKLDL
-817 GDVVEMEMGNAART
+817 GDMVETEMSNAART
-831 IEEATAKLQ
+831 IEEATARLQ
-840 ALMGKPKNDGLSAIE
+840 ALMSKPKNDGLSAIE
-855 IQVNA
+855 LQVNA

-877 KCATISQQEIVA
+877 KCATISQQEVVA
-889 QGRGT
+889 QGRGSS
-894 QTNAAFYKKNN
+894 TNAAFYKKNN

-911 ISAAKSVAMATTL
+911 ISAAKAVAVATTL

-943 VAANEVAAANA
+943 VASNEVAAATA

-964 NMMSKAQDNLER
+964 NFMSKAQDNLER
-976 ASKAVTDASKALVRA
+976 ASKAVTEASRALVRA
-991 VKTIMD
+991 VKAIME
-997 REMKARESAVDYQNM
+997 REMKDRENAVDYQNM
-1012 NAHEFKRKEMEQ
+1012 NAHEFKIKEMGQ

>member
-1 MARPLNRDKADTE
+1 MTMTRPLNREKAEAE
-14 LNLHIK
+14 LQLHIK
-20 KATSPVETAP
+20 KATSPDETAP

-45 RSSAAVWQGFRT
+45 RSSASVWQGFRT

-72 SVHKIIREGHPTVLK
+72 SVHKIIREGHPTALRDAQK
-87 EAQNEA
+87 ET
-93 DWLDQCTRSTGQF
+93 DWLDQCARSTHQY
-106 DARGYATL
+106 DNRGYATL
-114 IRTYVDFLH
+114 IRAYVDFLL
-123 SKLRYHKN
+123 SKLRYHAN
-131 HPEFNGTFDYNEYIS
+131 HTEFNGTFDYNEYIS

-163 MGLQDQMDQFQ
+163 MNLQDQMDQFQ

-217 RTNDPE
+217 RTSDPD
-223 GLVLLRQRYNA
+223 GLILLRQRYNA
-234 QHYALLKFY
+234 QHYALIKFY
-243 YECSNLKYLTSLISV
+243 FECSNLKYLTSLISV
-258 PKLLQDPPNL
+258 PKLPQDPPNL
-268 IGGDSP
+268 FGSDSP
-274 PLLPNRT
+274 LLMPRQAST
-281 VVAPKPVEVSPPSS
+281 PKQPARESPPAS

-313 YELEQQRLQQQREL
+313 YDLEQQRLQQQREL
-327 EQQQQQMEALKL
+327 EQQQQQMEALRL

-346 KRLQMEKERLQR
+346 KRLQLERERLQR
-358 EQLQREQSQ
+358 EQLGREQMQ
-367 RHAEG
+367 RQAEG
-372 RHAELEHNVLA
+372 RLAELERDVLA

-419 LLSKDEMIRSIQD
+419 LASKDEMIRNIQD
-432 QINIWKTKYEALAK
+432 QINVWKSKYEALAK

-455 LDLLTKFKAIQL
+455 LDLLTKYKAVQL

-516 EIARLKKDLEMSNG
+516 EIARLKRDLEMANG

-543 GAMVAKFNRE
+543 GSMVAKFNKE

-569 SLQRQVEEQKMEI
+569 SLMRQVEDQKAEL
-582 ERIQIENE
+582 ERIQLENE
-590 EERAVLETGLDETM
+590 EEKAVLESSLDETFQ
-604 LELAAVRDG
+604 ELASLKHG
-613 QSEKSSGLQERL
+613 QSENSSALQQRI
-625 DAMAS
+625 DAMTSA
-630 SHKHKMLQIFGMVTQ
+630 HKRKMQQI
-645 YLFCN
+645 LDSI
-650 LTCIGKLE
+650 LETCISKVE
-658 ESVYDLESATQVGNQ
+658 ESIYDLESPTQLGNQ
-673 TSTPEFTLS
+673 NATPEFTLS
-682 MIEKAQRASTEF
+682 MIEKAHTASTEF

-699 QYLRPSKEI
+699 QYLRPSSEV
-708 NQVDAIRAALT
+708 NQVEAIRSALILSQT
-719 LSGTVV
+719 LT
-725 DVLVDA
+725 DVLGNA
-731 KGITRLAKRDEDA
+731 KGITRLAKKDEDA
-744 EDIIRHAKAS
+744 EDIIRHAKSS
-754 ALAAQEFF
+754 AVATQEFF
-762 SNVTSARLGGLSPE
+762 TNVTSSRLGGLSAE
-776 GSIRTIERSNEGV
+776 GSIRAIERSNEAV
-789 QSATER
+789 QASMER
-795 LAKATEYLIPKN
+795 LAKSAELLIPKN
-807 SHLDPSKMDL
+807 NQLDPSKMDL
-817 GDVVEMEMGNAART
+817 GDMVENEMSNAART
-831 IEEATAKLQ
+831 IEEATARLQ
-840 ALMGKPKNDGLSAIE
+840 ALMAKPKNDGLSAVE
-855 IQVNA
+855 LQVNA

-877 KCATISQQEIVA
+877 KCATISQQEVVA

-894 QTNAAFYKKNN
+894 STNAAFYKKNN

-911 ISAAKSVAMATTL
+911 ISAAKAVAVATTL

-943 VAANEVAAANA
+943 VASNEVAAATA

-964 NMMSKAQDNLER
+964 NFMSKAQDNLER
-976 ASKAVTDASKALVRA
+976 ASKAVTEASRALVRA
-991 VKTIMD
+991 VKAIME
-997 REMKARESAVDYQNM
+997 REMKSRESAVDYQSM
-1012 NAHEFKRKEMEQ
+1012 NAHEFKIKEMGQ

>member
-1 MARPLNRDKADTE
+1 MSFVTRPVDRDKAEAD
-14 LNLHIK
+14 LMLHIK
-20 KATSPVETAP
+20 KATSAEETAP

-37 CIVYTWDY
+37 CILYTWDY
-45 RSSAAVWQGFRT
+45 RSSASVWQGFRT

-72 SVHKIIREGHPTVLK
+72 SVHKIIRDGHPTALK
-87 EAQNEA
+87 DAQKES
-93 DWLDQCTRSTGQF
+93 DWLDQCARSTSQYDG
-106 DARGYATL
+106 RGYSTL
-114 IRTYVDFLH
+114 IRNYVDFLH
-123 SKLRYHKN
+123 SKLRYHYN
-131 HPEFNGTFDYNEYIS
+131 HPEFNGTFDYKEYIS

-158 TISEL
+158 TITDL
-163 MGLQDQMDQFQ
+163 MNLQDQIDQFQ
-174 KLIFANFRPSSNNEC
+174 KLVFTNFRPSSNNEC

-195 PLVQESY
+195 PLVEESY
-202 AIYQFATSML
+202 AIYKFATSML

-234 QHYALLKFY
+234 QHYALIKFY

-258 PKLLQDPPNL
+258 PKLPQDPPNL
-268 IGGDSP
+268 LGSDSP
-274 PLLPNRT
+274 PMTPSRKVT
-281 VVAPKPVEVSPPSS
+281 IVKDTPPQT
-295 PGVDW
+295 PPEPDW
-300 AEQQREIARKQRE
+300 AAQQREIAKKQRE
-313 YELEQQRLQQQREL
+313 YELEQNRLQQQREM
-327 EQQQQQMEALKL
+327 EQQQQQMEALRL
-339 QQEFDEQ
+339 QQNFEEQ
-346 KRLQMEKERLQR
+346 QRQQMERERLQR
-358 EQLQREQSQ
+358 EQLNREQMQ
-367 RHAEG
+367 RQAEG
-372 RHAELEHNVLA
+372 RLAELERDVLA

-392 MLIDQYDRRV
+392 MLINQYDQRV

-419 LLSKDEMIRSIQD
+419 LASKDTMIQSIQE
-432 QINIWKTKYEALAK
+432 QINIWKSKYEALAK

-455 LDLLTKFKAIQL
+455 LDLLTKFKTVQL

-516 EIARLKKDLEMSNG
+516 EIARLKRDLEMANG

-543 GAMVAKFNRE
+543 GSMVAKFNRE

-569 SLQRQVEEQKMEI
+569 SLIRQVEDQKAEI
-582 ERIQIENE
+582 ERMQIENE
-590 EERAVLETGLDETM
+590 EEKAVLESGLDETL
-604 LELAAVRDG
+604 LELATLKDG
-613 QSEKSSGLQERL
+613 QSEQSSVLQGRL
-625 DAMAS
+625 ETMMSA
-630 SHKHKMLQIFGMVTQ
+630 HKRKLQQI
-645 YLFCN
+645 LDSI
-650 LTCIGKLE
+650 LETCISKVE
-658 ESVYDLESATQVGNQ
+658 ESIYDLESPTQLGNQ
-673 TSTPEFTLS
+673 NATPEFTLS
-682 MIEKAQRASTEF
+682 MIEKAQTASTEF
-694 ELALL
+694 ELALM
-699 QYLRPSKEI
+699 QYLRTSSSSDV
-708 NQVDAIRAALT
+708 NQVEAIRSALNLSQT
-719 LSGTVV
+719 LA
-725 DVLVDA
+725 DVMANA
-731 KGITRLAKRDEDA
+731 KGITRLAKKDEDA
-744 EDIIRHAKAS
+744 EDIIRQAKTS
-754 ALAAQEFF
+754 AMATQEFF
-762 SNVTSARLGGLSPE
+762 TKVMSSHLGGLSPE
-776 GSIRTIERSNEGV
+776 GAIKTITRANEDV
-789 QSATER
+789 QATMER
-795 LAKATEYLIPKN
+795 LAKAAENLMPKN
-807 SHLDPSKMDL
+807 SQLDPTKLDL
-817 GDVVEMEMGNAART
+817 GDMVEMEMGNAART
-831 IEEATAKLQ
+831 IEEATARLQ
-840 ALMGKPKNDGLSAIE
+840 ALMAKPKNDGLSAME
-855 IQVNA
+855 LQVNA

-894 QTNAAFYKKNN
+894 STNAAFYKKNN

-911 ISAAKSVAMATTL
+911 ISAAKAVAMATTL

-943 VAANEVAAANA
+943 VASNEVAAATA

-964 NMMSKAQDNLER
+964 NFMSKAQDNLER
-976 ASKAVTDASKALVRA
+976 ASKAVTEASRALVRA
-991 VKTIMD
+991 VKAIMD
-997 REMKARESAVDYQNM
+997 QEMRAREAEVDYQNM
-1012 NAHEFKRKEMEQ
+1012 NAHEFKIKEMGQ